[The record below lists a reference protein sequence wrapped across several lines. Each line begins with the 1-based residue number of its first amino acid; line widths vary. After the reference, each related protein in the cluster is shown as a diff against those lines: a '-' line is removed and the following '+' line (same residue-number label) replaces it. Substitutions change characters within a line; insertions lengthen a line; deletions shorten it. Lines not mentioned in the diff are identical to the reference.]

1 MIHFNSRGFPFHRG
15 RRLRISSSLR
25 DIVCETNISPND
37 LVMPY
42 FIREDT
48 DDPIIEMMPGIKR
61 YTETEL
67 IDELEYINDL
77 GIKAI
82 SIFPKINKKKKSND
96 AKEAFNKNNLVC
108 KVLRKI
114 TKKFPKLIVICDV
127 ALDAYTLSGQ
137 DGLTNSSKK
146 IDNDSTIEVL
156 AKMSLNFAENGCH
169 IVVPSD
175 MMDGRIKLIR
185 ENLESRK
192 FLDVCI
198 LSYSS
203 KFCSNFYSPFRDALG
218 SKNNLGSSDKK
229 TYQIDFRN
237 SNEALKESLE
247 DINEGADIVMVKPA
261 GYYLDIVKELKNHI
275 PVPISAYQVSG
286 EYSMIKNL
294 KYDNAN
300 IYKDT
305 VMESIYCI
313 KRAGADIIFSYFSKE
328 VAEWLR

>member
-1 MIHFNSRGFPFHRG
+1 MVS
-15 RRLRISSSLR
+15 
-25 DIVCETNISPND
+25 ETNLSPSD

-42 FIREDT
+42 FIREDN
-48 DDPIIEMMPGIKR
+48 DNPKIEMMPGIKR
-61 YTETEL
+61 HTETEL
-67 IDELEYINDL
+67 MEELESLKDL

-82 SIFPKINKKKKSND
+82 SIFPKVNKKKKSND
-96 AKEAFNKNNLVC
+96 AKEAFNENNLVC

-114 TKKFPKLIVICDV
+114 TKKFPELIVICDV
-127 ALDAYTLSGQ
+127 ALDAYTLNGH
-137 DGLTNSSKK
+137 DGLTDSTEK

-156 AKMSLNFAENGCH
+156 SKMSVNFAENGCR
-169 IVVPSD
+169 VVAPSD
-175 MMDGRIKLIR
+175 MMDGRIRSIR
-185 ENLESRK
+185 QRLESRK
-192 FLDVCI
+192 FPDVCI

-261 GYYLDIVKELKNHI
+261 GYYLDIVKELKTHSL
-275 PVPISAYQVSG
+275 VPISAYQVSG
-286 EYSMIKNL
+286 EYAMIKKL
-294 KYDNAN
+294 QYDSINV
-300 IYKDT
+300 YKDT
-305 VMESIYCI
+305 VIESIYCI
-313 KRAGADIIFSYFSKE
+313 KRAGADIVFSYFSKE